1 MSVNVI
7 LIIDLL
13 YYIILIKIFE
23 IYLSK
28 IRLTKVSIYVIIYN
42 KKEKE
47 VNYICFMIIQEL
59 KKYIR

>member
-23 IYLSK
+23 IYLFK
-28 IRLTKVSIYVIIYN
+28 IRLTIMSTYVIIYN
-42 KKEKE
+42 KKEKG
-47 VNYICFMIIQEL
+47 VNYICFMIIQKV